1 MYPFTN
7 CFNFF
12 IFTTDMEKI
21 CRTDLGIGKPLDKI
35 SVKNESVKNEKCQ
48 KWHKCAKNF
57 WHDFRV
63 VYWYVVVSF

>member
-35 SVKNESVKNEKCQ
+35 SVKNESVKNEKSQ
-48 KWHKCAKNF
+48 KLDQYAQICGHF
-57 WHDFRV
+57 FRL
-63 VYWYVVVSF
+63 FIGIL